1 MAVQLIV
8 RIAPWT
14 PANIRRSRRLTRLW
28 LALGALVAVLLLLI
42 GFGCT
47 AGGGPPAELWHS
59 FMAQALPHLK
69 VQAIPAGPTAPD
81 GAYSDPI
88 GDLLSG
94 NTVQGPNGE
103 PQSPSDAPA
112 PPQGPQGQRGA
123 LAPSDGAREPVH
135 APAL

>member
-47 AGGGPPAELWHS
+47 AGGGPPAAATQGGSQGGTQSNGTTTNSLVE
-59 FMAQALPHLK
+59 ANGGGQASGDGSLVNQGILGADVTLNASRSADGTLLNQNGLLP
-69 VQAIPAGPTAPD
+69 PF
-81 GAYSDPI
+81 
-88 GDLLSG
+88 SG
-94 NTVQGPNGE
+94 Q
-103 PQSPSDAPA
+103 
-112 PPQGPQGQRGA
+112 
-123 LAPSDGAREPVH
+123 
-135 APAL
+135 